1 MNATNPTQPMD
12 VLIADDHPLVRDALA
27 RTVLRVCPDARLLHA
42 AGHDDTVAQ
51 LAAARPVLAL
61 VDLHMP
67 GMDGT
72 LALRRLRAASPTTR
86 LLVVSGDDD
95 PAVMRAAL
103 AAGAAGFVPKS
114 EPPERLEQALALVL
128 AGGTWMPPQA
138 LADLRDGAP
147 PGRADPGALTP
158 RQTEVLHGLMRGL
171 PNKLIARE
179 LGLTEGTVKIHIAA
193 ILRALRAKNRT
204 EAVVVARDLGIVP
217 PRGGTG

>member
-1 MNATNPTQPMD
+1 MK

-27 RTVLRVCPDARLLHA
+27 RTVSRVRPE
-42 AGHDDTVAQ
+42 AQ
-51 LAAARPVLAL
+51 LLQAASHDETLALLTSERPPLAL

-72 LALRRLRAASPTTR
+72 LALRRLRLASPTTT

-95 PAVMRAAL
+95 PVVMRAAL

-128 AGGTWMPPQA
+128 AGGTYLPPQA
-138 LADLRDGAP
+138 LADFRNGAAP
-147 PGRADPGALTP
+147 ARPDPGALTP
-158 RQTEVLHGLMRGL
+158 RQTDVLHGLMRGL

-193 ILRALRAKNRT
+193 ILRALQARNRT

-217 PRGGTG
+217 PRPGSSLP

>member
-1 MNATNPTQPMD
+1 MK

-27 RTVLRVCPDARLLHA
+27 RTVRQVRPQAELLHA
-42 AGHDDTVAQ
+42 ASHDETLAR
-51 LAAARPVLAL
+51 LAAEQPPLAL

-128 AGGTWMPPQA
+128 AGGTWLPSQA
-138 LADLRDGAP
+138 LADFRDGLP
-147 PGRADPGALTP
+147 PARANPGALTP
-158 RQTEVLHGLMRGL
+158 RQTDVLHGLMRGL

-193 ILRALRAKNRT
+193 ILRALQAKNRT

-217 PRGGTG
+217 PRQA

>member
-1 MNATNPTQPMD
+1 MK

-27 RTVLRVCPDARLLHA
+27 RTVLQLRPQAQPLHA
-42 AGHDDTVAQ
+42 ASHDEALACLVAEQ
-51 LAAARPVLAL
+51 PPLAL

-128 AGGTWMPPQA
+128 AGGTWLPSQA
-138 LADLRDGAP
+138 LADFSAGAAP
-147 PGRADPGALTP
+147 SRADPGALTP
-158 RQTEVLHGLMRGL
+158 RQTDVLHGLMRGL

-193 ILRALRAKNRT
+193 ILRALQARNRT

-217 PRGGTG
+217 PRAT

>member
-1 MNATNPTQPMD
+1 MK
-12 VLIADDHPLVRDALA
+12 VLIADDHPLVRHALA
-27 RTVLRVCPDARLLHA
+27 RSVARLRPEARVLQA
-42 AGHDDTVAQ
+42 ASHDDTLAQ
-51 LAAARPVLAL
+51 LAAEQPTLAL

-72 LALRRLRAASPTTR
+72 LALRRLRAAAPATR
-86 LLVVSGDDD
+86 LLVVSGNDD

-128 AGGTWMPPQA
+128 AGGTWLPPQA
-138 LADLRDGAP
+138 LADCRDGVP
-147 PGRADPGALTP
+147 PARPDPAALTP

-193 ILRALRAKNRT
+193 ILRALQARNRT

-217 PRGGTG
+217 PRPA

>member
-1 MNATNPTQPMD
+1 MK

-27 RTVLRVCPDARLLHA
+27 RTVLQLRPQAQPLHA
-42 AGHDDTVAQ
+42 ASHDEALACLVAEQ
-51 LAAARPVLAL
+51 PPLAL

-128 AGGTWMPPQA
+128 AGGTWLPSQA
-138 LADLRDGAP
+138 LADFRAGAAP
-147 PGRADPGALTP
+147 SRADPGALTP
-158 RQTEVLHGLMRGL
+158 RQTDVLHGLMRGL

-193 ILRALRAKNRT
+193 ILRALQARNRT

-217 PRGGTG
+217 PRAT

>member
-1 MNATNPTQPMD
+1 MK
-12 VLIADDHPLVRDALA
+12 VLIADDHPLVREALA
-27 RTVLRVCPDARLLHA
+27 RTVARVRPEAEVLQA
-42 AGHDDTVAQ
+42 ASHDDTLAR
-51 LAAARPVLAL
+51 LAAEQPPLAL

-67 GMDGT
+67 GMSGT
-72 LALRRLRAASPTTR
+72 LALRRLRAASPSTR

-128 AGGTWMPPQA
+128 AGGTYLPAQA
-138 LADLRDGAP
+138 LADFRDGQAP
-147 PGRADPGALTP
+147 PRADPGALTP
-158 RQTEVLHGLMRGL
+158 RQTDVLHGLMRGL

-193 ILRALRAKNRT
+193 ILRALQARNRT

-217 PRGGTG
+217 PRSP

>member
-1 MNATNPTQPMD
+1 MK

-27 RTVLRVCPDARLLHA
+27 RTVAQLRPQAQPLHA
-42 AGHDDTVAQ
+42 ASHDEALAC
-51 LAAARPVLAL
+51 LAAEQPPLAL

-128 AGGTWMPPQA
+128 AGGTWLPSQA
-138 LADLRDGAP
+138 LADFRAGATP
-147 PGRADPGALTP
+147 PRADPGALTP
-158 RQTEVLHGLMRGL
+158 RQTDVLHGLMRGL

-193 ILRALRAKNRT
+193 ILRALQAKNRT

-217 PRGGTG
+217 PRAG

>member
-1 MNATNPTQPMD
+1 MK

-27 RTVLRVCPDARLLHA
+27 RTVLQLRPQAQPLHA
-42 AGHDDTVAQ
+42 ASHDEALACLVAEQ
-51 LAAARPVLAL
+51 PPLAL

-128 AGGTWMPPQA
+128 AGGTWLPSQA
-138 LADLRDGAP
+138 LADFRAGAAP
-147 PGRADPGALTP
+147 SRADPGALTP
-158 RQTEVLHGLMRGL
+158 RQTDVLHGLMRGL

-193 ILRALRAKNRT
+193 ILRALQARNRT

-217 PRGGTG
+217 PRAP